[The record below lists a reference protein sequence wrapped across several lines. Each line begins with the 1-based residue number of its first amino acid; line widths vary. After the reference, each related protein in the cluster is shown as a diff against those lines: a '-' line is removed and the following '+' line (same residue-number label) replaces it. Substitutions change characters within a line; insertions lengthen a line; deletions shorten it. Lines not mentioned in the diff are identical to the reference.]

1 MEHSLPTPITFNIDV
16 TDLYSEWKHWSSA
29 FEIYVIASDLN
40 KKEDAVQSHN
50 AALPWPHSAT
60 HFQHAPWR
68 TQEPWRGQDRR
79 CFTVYRQKD
88 PLNCKGYFNAAIR
101 VGDKTV
107 NWNIYVIEGN
117 AESFIGRDSSFKL
130 GILTHVNSVDQN
142 DSQSELDSLLKE
154 YDDVF

>member
-1 MEHSLPTPITFNIDV
+1 MIVDTGSEYEIISLELLKMQFKNYEP
-16 TDLYSEWKHWSSA
+16 S
-29 FEIYVIASDLN
+29 
-40 KKEDAVQSHN
+40 Q
-50 AALPWPHSAT
+50 
-60 HFQHAPWR
+60 
-68 TQEPWRGQDRR
+68 TQK

-107 NWNIYVIEGN
+107 NSNIHASEGN
-117 AESFIGRDSSFKL
+117 AESLIGRDSTFKL
-130 GILTHVNSVDQN
+130 GILTQVNSVGQN

>member
-1 MEHSLPTPITFNIDV
+1 MIVNTGSRYEIIS
-16 TDLYSEWKHWSSA
+16 SELFK
-29 FEIYVIASDLN
+29 
-40 KKEDAVQSHN
+40 
-50 AALPWPHSAT
+50 T
-60 HFQHAPWR
+60 HFKNYEPSQ
-68 TQEPWRGQDRR
+68 TQK

-88 PLNCKGYFNAAIR
+88 SLNCKGYFNAAIR

-142 DSQSELDSLLKE
+142 DSQRELDSLLKE